1 MATCCTLQSSDN
13 NDYYSKINLNIEA
26 IKPFIDRHKL
36 KVEGEHLFWVSD
48 FESLKTFA
56 ETIGL
61 IGKWF
66 SPGGRSKKFIS
77 TNINLIITWY
87 YGKKGSLLFCGECAE
102 MYKEMVVNTLSLY
115 LDQVTTNA
123 TSKSLTVVDLEADLI
138 NVSDKSNIY
147 ANNTIPSKPIPTIA
161 SVLIMG

>member
-1 MATCCTLQSSDN
+1 MV
-13 NDYYSKINLNIEA
+13 K
-26 IKPFIDRHKL
+26 
-36 KVEGEHLFWVSD
+36 
-48 FESLKTFA
+48 
-56 ETIGL
+56 
-61 IGKWF
+61 F
-66 SPGGRSKKFIS
+66 SMILS
-77 TNINLIITWY
+77 TNRQKT
-87 YGKKGSLLFCGECAE
+87 
-102 MYKEMVVNTLSLY
+102 VNTLSLY